1 MKKIFIVIFLFIVS
15 INFAQKNYTFNYYTE
30 YLSTNKVNDSIVN
43 IIYGDS
49 LDSSYKLYIFT
60 SNNIIKGVSLSDE
73 NIQKS
78 YSFNVTDININNF
91 ELSKHVKE
99 YTTGS
104 YYIQNIEFLFKV
116 HCPRYKNYKKEIEVE
131 NEINKTTF
139 SFFYNKRKKKCHTKV
154 VVESINSSITKNQPL
169 SFGHGTFCFKCMEYN
184 FYPRI
189 VKNLTLYINDKQQ
202 EKFELLNINT
212 TNFSINIE

>member
-1 MKKIFIVIFLFIVS
+1 MKKIFIVVFLFIAS
-15 INFAQKNYTFNYYTE
+15 INFAQKDYTFNYYTE
-30 YLSTNKVNDSIVN
+30 YLSTNKVNDSIIN

-49 LDSSYKLYIFT
+49 LDSTFKLYIYT
-60 SNNIIKGVSLSDE
+60 KKNIIQGVSLSDE
-73 NIQKS
+73 NSQKS
-78 YSFNVTDININNF
+78 YTFNTKYININDF
-91 ELSKHVKE
+91 ELSKHINE

-104 YYIQNIEFLFKV
+104 YYVQDIEFLFKV
-116 HCPRYKNYKKEIEVE
+116 HCPRYKNFIKETEADIDVE
-131 NEINKTTF
+131 KTTF
-139 SFFYNKRKKKCHTKV
+139 SFFYNKRKKKSHSKV
-154 VVESINSSITKNQPL
+154 VVETINSSITKNQPL